1 MKPTCFDKLLVRCRR
16 ESWRGRIRIV
26 SFLHSFIL
34 PNHAVVMICEPD
46 GKVGHGFY
54 LFIINCPYFVIPSA
68 ETSMVVHTE
77 LL

>member
-26 SFLHSFIL
+26 SFLHFFIL

-46 GKVGHGFY
+46 GKVGH
-54 LFIINCPYFVIPSA
+54 
-68 ETSMVVHTE
+68 E
-77 LL
+77 LLICFDILQYNRK